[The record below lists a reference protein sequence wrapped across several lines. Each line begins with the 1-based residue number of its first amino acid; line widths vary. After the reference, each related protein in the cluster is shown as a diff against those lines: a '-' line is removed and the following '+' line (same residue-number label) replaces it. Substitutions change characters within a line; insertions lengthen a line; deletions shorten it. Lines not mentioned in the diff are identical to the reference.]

1 MPTSARILSLDS
13 CTTLFKAFRI
23 MNDNLVSSAF
33 MWDRDEELYKAILTA
48 TDVMKACIAFYHGYL
63 SPAQKFSLAEA
74 RTWAAHLRNPD
85 QSVYTLRKSTER
97 RRPDHFR
104 ADANFVAGGDSLD
117 AIVPDSQIADPGQ

>member
-1 MPTSARILSLDS
+1 MLFRSQFFAYHIMPTSARILSLDS

-63 SPAQKFSLAEA
+63 SPAPKFSLAEA
-74 RTWAAHLRNPD
+74 R
-85 QSVYTLRKSTER
+85 ER
-97 RRPDHFR
+97 L
-104 ADANFVAGGDSLD
+104 GC
-117 AIVPDSQIADPGQ
+117 DPGTALRMSDILSRVSIRSVKAPGARITFAQT